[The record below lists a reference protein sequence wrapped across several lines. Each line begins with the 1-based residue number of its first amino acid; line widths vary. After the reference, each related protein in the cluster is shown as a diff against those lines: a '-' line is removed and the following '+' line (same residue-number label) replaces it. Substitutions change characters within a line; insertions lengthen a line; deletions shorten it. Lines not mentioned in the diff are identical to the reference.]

1 MKGATFTPAE
11 GVQVP
16 ATAPEAPEAPATV
29 ETPTEE

>member
-11 GVQVP
+11 DVQAP
-16 ATAPEAPEAPATV
+16 APAPEAPQAPEAA